1 MLRDRPYLQN
11 IKLGRAED
19 VAMLRISAES
29 QRRAACGEATDN
41 QSLIPD
47 STAAGRLGRARR
59 SGSCLTNA
67 RTMLSTVFGRRE
79 PALRLGP
86 NAPASPQAPRGRST
100 AVVHLA
106 DSAGGAWA
114 VPLLPCAAH
123 HSALAVRNDSVLIAA
138 PQE

>member
-19 VAMLRISAES
+19 VAMLRSSAES

-59 SGSCLTNA
+59 SGSGEAPFITIWLRPAN
-67 RTMLSTVFGRRE
+67 GRW
-79 PALRLGP
+79 AWGLRLGRGS
-86 NAPASPQAPRGRST
+86 AAGEHFVQSLSLWPARRACKTERFHAFGG
-100 AVVHLA
+100 LA
-106 DSAGGAWA
+106 SR
-114 VPLLPCAAH
+114 AA
-123 HSALAVRNDSVLIAA
+123 
-138 PQE
+138 